1 MQVAFFAMR
10 IARFFAL
17 AYRGIFG
24 VHCGQHMGQ
33 TLRDSDL
40 NFNPFFLLFLLDR

>member
-1 MQVAFFAMR
+1 
-10 IARFFAL
+10 L

-40 NFNPFFLLFLLDR
+40 NFNAFYLLFCLTDKGWL